1 MTEIPLPGDATKRP
15 DRERPLGVSILAL
28 LQFLQAIT
36 LLLVGV
42 VVLIGGSII
51 LPIIGTAIGAFIV
64 LIGLFSFYVGL
75 GLWNLQSWAWIW
87 AMIMNILGIL
97 IGLITGSIWGVLIS
111 LIIVIYLNTPDTKTL
126 FR

>member
-36 LLLVGV
+36 VLLVGV
-42 VVLIGGSII
+42 AFLIGGSII

-75 GLWNLQSWAWIW
+75 GLWNLQSWAWKW

-97 IGLITGSIWGVLIS
+97 IGLITGSVWGVLIS
-111 LIIVIYLNTPDTKTL
+111 LIIVIYLNIPDTKTL